1 MKGTLDR
8 VEDIE
13 PKEPEEIFNILSVDR
28 LRLRLGQL
36 LQEGTFGRVYQG
48 TLMTPSKIGPLEDGD
63 DVCLAT
69 EKETDVFVKTVIAGT
84 STTQCQ
90 LLVKE
95 GVALFGTGHNHIHT
109 LAGMGQNINITIL

>member
-1 MKGTLDR
+1 MKGTLDP

-48 TLMTPSKIGPLEDGD
+48 TLMTPSKIGPLGDGD
-63 DVCLAT
+63 NACMST

-84 STTQCQ
+84 SATQCQ
-90 LLVKE
+90 LLVRE

-109 LAGMGQNINITIL
+109 LAGTLV